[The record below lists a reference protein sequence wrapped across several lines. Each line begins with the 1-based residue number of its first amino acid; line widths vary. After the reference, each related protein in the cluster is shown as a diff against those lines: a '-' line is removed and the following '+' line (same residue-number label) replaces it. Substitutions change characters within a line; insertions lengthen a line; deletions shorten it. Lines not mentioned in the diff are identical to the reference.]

1 MKKYTEGNLRLA
13 RPGSVRVTALFV
25 CCLLVSFSAATLYAQ
40 QGFTGPAQTGFT
52 GQAAGQFTTVGMQ
65 GFTGP
70 VAAVTV
76 AQVQTFTNKVP
87 AVLQGNIVAHLG
99 GDRYLFRDS
108 SGEIIIKI
116 KHDRWWGLT
125 VGVSDLVQ
133 LGGELKRDKKTGWI
147 NYFDAK
153 SIRRA

>member
-1 MKKYTEGNLRLA
+1 MKKYT
-13 RPGSVRVTALFV
+13 TFIV
-25 CCLLVSFSAATLYAQ
+25 CCLVTFFAATTVHAQ
-40 QGFTGPAQTGFT
+40 QGGFTGPAQTGLT
-52 GQAAGQFTTVGMQ
+52 GQAAWQFIAIGMQ

-70 VAAVTV
+70 IATVTV
-76 AQVQTFTNKVP
+76 AQVQSFANKVP
-87 AVLQGNIVAHLG
+87 AVLQGNITSHLG

-125 VGVSDLVQ
+125 VGTSDLVE